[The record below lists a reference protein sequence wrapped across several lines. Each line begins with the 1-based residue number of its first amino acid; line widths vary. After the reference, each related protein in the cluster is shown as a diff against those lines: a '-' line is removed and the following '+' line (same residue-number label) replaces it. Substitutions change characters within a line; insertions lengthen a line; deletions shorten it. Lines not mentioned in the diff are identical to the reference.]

1 MNCWY
6 KGKCNLEK
14 ISCQENC
21 LRFNNMNILTKNSRL
36 PIDLQYPI
44 ILEPDYV
51 DVDAFKNLNTLK
63 DNIEEFV
70 NKGMNLYLW
79 SEGTGNGKTTWA
91 SKLLMSY
98 FNRIWVFSQLK
109 CRGVYL
115 YIPTYLNALKTQY
128 LNNNSLSDY
137 VQDVKNAD
145 LIVLDD
151 LGVGKLTDFDRN
163 NLLDLIDYRL
173 NNHKSII
180 FTSNLNRQGIT
191 DLFGDRLSSRIYN
204 SSIVIRL
211 RGRDRRGE
219 LK

>member
-6 KGKCNLEK
+6 RGKCNLEK
-14 ISCQENC
+14 INCQENC

-51 DVDAFKNLNTLK
+51 DMDAFKNLDTLK

-109 CRGVYL
+109 CRGLYL
-115 YIPTYLNALKTQY
+115 YAPTYLNALKTQY

-163 NLLDLIDYRL
+163 NLLDVIDYRL